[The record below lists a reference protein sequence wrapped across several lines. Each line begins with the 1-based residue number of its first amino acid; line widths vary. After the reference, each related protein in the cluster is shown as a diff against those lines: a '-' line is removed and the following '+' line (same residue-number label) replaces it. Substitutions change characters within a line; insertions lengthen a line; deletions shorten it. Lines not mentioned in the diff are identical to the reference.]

1 MRSRLPTTSV
11 WSIDPTITAEARQ
24 MNRSSE
30 QRRSTADDQDDTG
43 QGSPELAL
51 IVYSFLAAFAYLF
64 AAISGTI

>member
-1 MRSRLPTTSV
+1 MPTPRPTTSV
-11 WSIDPTITAEARQ
+11 WSIDSTITAESRQ
-24 MNRSSE
+24 MNGSE

-64 AAISGTI
+64 AVISGTI